1 MEELVRECGFES
13 LEEFNELINTVD
25 LSTKDRIDEFKE
37 WQKDDGTKSG
47 LLTILSNR
55 QIQEEH
61 LKNLDEMASDWNT
74 GKGYL

>member
-13 LEEFNELINTVD
+13 LEEFNELINIVD
-25 LSTKDRIDEFKE
+25 LSTKDRIYEFKE

-55 QIQEEH
+55 QIQDEH
-61 LKNLDEMASDWNT
+61 LKNLDEMGSDWNT